1 MEYRS
6 VKGGFLLRL
15 HRNEKVT
22 ETILNF
28 IKEKEIAGGVIN
40 GIGAIEKVTLGYYNP
55 NEKKYH
61 HGEFNGIYEVVSFM
75 GNISYVKEEPFIHA
89 HIVLGD
95 SEFQSHAGHF
105 FEATVAATL
114 EIFIRSFEAKLQREM
129 DDSLG
134 LNLLKLG

>member
-6 VKGGFLLRL
+6 VKSGFLLRL

-22 ETILNF
+22 ETLLNF
-28 IKEKEIAGGVIN
+28 IKEKEIAGGVLN

-61 HGEFNGIYEVVSFM
+61 RGEFNSIYEVVSFM
-75 GNISYVKEEPFIHA
+75 GNISYVNEEPFIHA

-95 SEFQSHAGHF
+95 NEFQCHVGHF
-105 FEATVAATL
+105 FEATVAATM
-114 EIFIRSFEAKLQREM
+114 EIFIRSFEIKVQREM